1 MPFSEKNNSRP
12 ERKVTTNAG
21 IRGKSHGDQPEG
33 FGTRVH
39 QRFAALDSSEL
50 TLPER
55 SERPRA
61 ADLSK

>member
-1 MPFSEKNNSRP
+1 MPLTDKNNSRP
-12 ERKVTTNAG
+12 ERKVTTNG
-21 IRGKSHGDQPEG
+21 GNRGRSHVDQSEG

-55 SERPRA
+55 TEQPRA
-61 ADLSK
+61 PDLPK